1 MSVLNNKQKGVAAST
16 HLLCGMQPLHLYH
29 CICRRQNKVFYYRLN
44 YLTITLRVVPS
55 DILRMLTPFTGAEI

>member
-29 CICRRQNKVFYYRLN
+29 L
-44 YLTITLRVVPS
+44 YLPY
-55 DILRMLTPFTGAEI
+55 AEQSLLL

>member
-16 HLLCGMQPLHLYH
+16 HLLCGMQPLLLYH

-55 DILRMLTPFTGAEI
+55 DILRMLTPLTGAEI